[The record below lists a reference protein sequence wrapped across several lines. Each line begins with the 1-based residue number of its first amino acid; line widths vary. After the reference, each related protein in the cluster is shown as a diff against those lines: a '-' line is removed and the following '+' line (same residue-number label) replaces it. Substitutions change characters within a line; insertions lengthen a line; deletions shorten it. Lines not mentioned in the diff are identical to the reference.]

1 VLRENE
7 NAVMK
12 MIEGLF
18 KKNTP
23 IKVGSKRVRNQV
35 EDESFAPEVEE
46 PATKKPCL
54 TQES

>member
-23 IKVGSKRVRNQV
+23 IKVGSKRVRSQV